1 MVSRAINNMVV
12 DLKPR
17 EREILV
23 GRFGLDDG
31 ERKTLAALGD
41 KYGITRER
49 VRQIESDG
57 LNSLNEK
64 IKDEAISRILERAIS
79 HLDNVGGLRQKDYF
93 LNDLKYLLGDRNLN
107 YWHLRFLFEV
117 NGRPRYY
124 NEDDEFYGFWY
135 LEDRHLKQ
143 AIGLIDRLIN
153 FLEQKKED
161 LLNRRKLEVILT
173 RFIEPHPVP
182 DFIALN
188 YILISRNFGTNPFGD
203 FGLKHWEE
211 IKPKTIRHKAHLVM
225 KKHGQP
231 MHFREIAKAINEIG
245 FDKRKALPQ
254 TVHNELIKYPEFVLV
269 GRGLYG
275 LKKQGYVPGTSLDV
289 IKNILRSKGPQSFEK
304 IVDLVSKQRLIK
316 PGTILLHLSN
326 KKHFKKLP
334 NGRYSVIR

>member
-64 IKDEAISRILERAIS
+64 IKDEVVSRILERAIS
-79 HLDNVGGLRQKDYF
+79 HLENVGGLRQKDYF
-93 LNDLKYLLGDRNLN
+93 LNDLRYLLGDKTLN

-117 NGRPRYY
+117 NGKPRYY
-124 NEDDEFYGFWY
+124 NEDDDFHGFWY
-135 LEDRHLKQ
+135 LGDRHLKQ
-143 AIGLIDRLIN
+143 AIGLIDRLID

-161 LLNRRKLEVILT
+161 LLNRRKLEAVLT

-188 YILISRNFGTNPFGD
+188 YILISKNFGTNPFGD

-211 IKPKTIRHKAHLVM
+211 IKPKTTRHKAHVVL
-225 KKHGQP
+225 KKHGKP
-231 MHFREIAKAINEIG
+231 MHFREIAKAINEVG

-254 TVHNELIKYPEFVLV
+254 TVHNELIKYPEFILV
-269 GRGLYG
+269 GRGLYA
-275 LKKQGYVPGTSLDV
+275 LKEQGYVPGASLDV
-289 IKNILRSKGPQSFEK
+289 IKKTLKSKGPQSFEK
-304 IVDLVSKQRLIK
+304 IVDAVSKQRLIK
-316 PGTILLHLSN
+316 PGTILLHLSD

-334 NGRYSVIR
+334 DGRYALK